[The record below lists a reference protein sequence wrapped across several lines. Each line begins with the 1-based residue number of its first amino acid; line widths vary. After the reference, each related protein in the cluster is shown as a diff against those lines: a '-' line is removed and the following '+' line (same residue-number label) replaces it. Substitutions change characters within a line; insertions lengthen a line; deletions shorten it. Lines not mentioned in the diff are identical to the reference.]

1 MHKYTDASSVVGHL
15 FFFNI
20 SKYVKG
26 EDDRGGAP
34 CGHAAKS
41 LGRQD
46 RYESDFRAARTSE
59 SVKALH
65 GDEMR

>member
-1 MHKYTDASSVVGHL
+1 MDTLLKAS
-15 FFFNI
+15 
-20 SKYVKG
+20 
-26 EDDRGGAP
+26 A
-34 CGHAAKS
+34 
-41 LGRQD
+41 RQD